1 MYTIKEAAA
10 RSGLPIATIRA
21 WERRYDVVE
30 PARTAAGY
38 RLYDDAA
45 VDRLI
50 AMRQL
55 VEVEGVRPSQAADQV
70 RDDAEAVHALVDR
83 ARSAAETSRSAAAT
97 ASGESVATDRAAV
110 VSFRDAVR
118 RMDLVALESLLDEVL
133 GSQRFERAVETVVF
147 PALRAV
153 GDDWASGE
161 IDVAQEHAASETV
174 RRRFSRAFDAAGR
187 PGSPVDVVIGLP
199 PGRQHEL
206 GALAFSVAARRAGLG
221 VLYLGANVPVESW
234 VAALERTDA
243 RLVVLGVIGRE
254 DVALGRAVAEGLAE
268 ATPRATVAVG
278 GRGAAGVAAAA
289 GVVALPE
296 ALDAAVETVHDLLA
310 GATSQDR

>member
-21 WERRYDVVE
+21 WERRYNAVQ
-30 PARTAAGY
+30 PARTASGY

-45 VDRLI
+45 VDRLV
-50 AMRQL
+50 AMRHL

-70 RDDAEAVHALVDR
+70 RDDEAAVRRLVDR
-83 ARSAAETSRSAAAT
+83 ARNDADARPT
-97 ASGESVATDRAAV
+97 AGESGELVTTDRESV
-110 VSFRDAVR
+110 VTFRDAVR

-133 GSQRFERAVETVVF
+133 GSQRFERAVEAVVF

-161 IDVAQEHAASETV
+161 IDVAHEHAASETV
-174 RRRFSRAFDAAGR
+174 RRRFSRAFDAAGS
-187 PGSPVDVVIGLP
+187 PGRQVDVLVGLP

-206 GALAFSVAARRAGLG
+206 GALAFAVAARRAGLG

-234 VAALERTDA
+234 VAALDRTDA
-243 RLVVLGVIGRE
+243 RLVVLGVVGRE
-254 DVALGRAVAEGLAE
+254 DIALGRAVADGIAD
-268 ATPRATVAVG
+268 ATPQMTVAVG
-278 GRGAAGVAAAA
+278 GRGSAEVAAAA

-296 ALDAAVETVHDLLA
+296 QLDAAVETVRDLLDA
-310 GATSQDR
+310 AS